1 MPKRRGHGEGT
12 VYQRPDGR
20 WTAQITVGIDHE
32 GKQRRLTLYG
42 KSKKEVLEKLTQ
54 ALYQQQNGG
63 FIEPSK
69 ITVEQWLNRWL
80 TDYAKP
86 HLRQSTWESYETVL
100 RLHVIPTLGSIPLK
114 KLQPADI
121 QRLYASKLES
131 GLSPTRVRYI
141 HVVLHEA
148 MSQARESGLLLQ
160 NPTEAAKPPRHPKKK
175 VQPLNPEQVK
185 RFLETAKQDPLYP
198 AFLLALGT
206 GLRRGEILGLRWQ
219 DLDLQKGIL
228 QVRQSLIRTREGL
241 KFEEPKT
248 EKSRRQIPLP
258 PSVVAAL
265 KRHKAWVNQ
274 NKLILGPDYEDH
286 DLVFPVENGRPRDPK
301 GFAEYFN
308 RLLDKAGL
316 PHIRLHDL
324 RHTHATLLLLEG
336 VHPKV
341 VQERLGHS
349 TVSITLDIYSHI
361 LPGLQEKAA
370 ERIDG
375 LLQPKENSSPK
386 EGTIK

>member
-1 MPKRRGHGEGT
+1 M
-12 VYQRPDGR
+12 
-20 WTAQITVGIDHE
+20 
-32 GKQRRLTLYG
+32 
-42 KSKKEVLEKLTQ
+42 
-54 ALYQQQNGG
+54 
-63 FIEPSK
+63 
-69 ITVEQWLNRWL
+69 
-80 TDYAKP
+80 
-86 HLRQSTWESYETVL
+86 
-100 RLHVIPTLGSIPLK
+100 
-114 KLQPADI
+114 
-121 QRLYASKLES
+121 
-131 GLSPTRVRYI
+131 RYI

-148 MSQARESGLLLQ
+148 LSQARESGLILQ
-160 NPTEAAKPPRHPKKK
+160 NPVEAAKPPRHPKKK

-185 RFLETAKQDPLYP
+185 RLLETAKGDTLYP

-219 DLDLQKGIL
+219 DLDLQKGTL
-228 QVRQSLIRTREGL
+228 QVRQSLIRTREGF

-274 NKLILGPDYEDH
+274 NKLIFGSDYEDH

-301 GFAEYFN
+301 GFADHFN

-375 LLQPKENSSPK
+375 LLRSKENPSIK